1 MNRARDWVMAYFF
14 VGYNYLAH
22 YLVLLVIAVALYPFI
37 HGFAYTFAIVLGFA
51 KEFSDSRKENNYFD
65 VIALGYGVMGVV
77 MAYFIIKLF
86 KGLVL

>member
-37 HGFAYTFAIVLGFA
+37 HEFAYLLAIAMGVA
-51 KEFSDSRKENNYFD
+51 KEFSDSQKDDNYFD
-65 VIALGYGVMGVV
+65 VIAVGYGVMGVV
-77 MAYFIIKLF
+77 MAHFIIKLF